1 MWRAS
6 AKRVDTRLSIV
17 TEAIQAHRDNLQSEA
32 THADEQHQKPYARD
46 KEGIISVFHY
56 SYRQLLRL
64 ANVLATIIA
73 TVLPITAAVVLYH
86 IGRMD
91 VRLGVVAVFTMAFS
105 VIMATVTDARRVQ
118 IFVSTVA

>member
-1 MWRAS
+1 M
-6 AKRVDTRLSIV
+6 
-17 TEAIQAHRDNLQSEA
+17 
-32 THADEQHQKPYARD
+32 
-46 KEGIISVFHY
+46 FHY

-91 VRLGVVAVFTMAFS
+91 VRLGVVAAFTMAFS